1 MTMGD
6 AERVQRS
13 VAALVGI
20 ESRVEALLDR
30 LRPEVEG
37 HARTAA
43 AFDGFHE
50 VAKEQRD
57 RLGEHLHQ
65 LGGAERP
72 MSGALLMAELKN
84 ERDDACTGAVS
95 RALREAY
102 LAFNEAA
109 VGYSVLHETAH
120 VCDSTRFGA
129 TLRMA
134 EQHLKK
140 YAGAAQLVNQ
150 LIPDVVAW
158 ELRRDGR
165 DCACRCP
172 ACALGVCWCIAHTT
186 DAIDNAWRETAPAHP
201 SRGLRV
207 APNDRR
213 PTELDVREGDVVIA
227 VDGRRVA
234 STADVTA
241 AVVARGPGE
250 AITLGIERPGVGAME
265 VVATRR

>member
-6 AERVQRS
+6 AERVQSS

-20 ESRVEALLDR
+20 EGRVEALLDR
-30 LRPEVEG
+30 LRPAVVG
-37 HARTAA
+37 HARTAT
-43 AFDGFHE
+43 AFERFHE
-50 VAKEQRD
+50 MAKEQHD
-57 RLGEHLHQ
+57 RLREHLHQ
-65 LGGAERP
+65 LGGGERP
-72 MSGALLMAELKN
+72 VVQAASGA
-84 ERDDACTGAVS
+84 DDGDEACSGAVS
-95 RALREAY
+95 RALRDAY

-120 VCDSTRFGA
+120 VCDSTRFRA
-129 TLRMA
+129 TLRIA
-134 EQHLKK
+134 ERHLKG

-186 DAIDNAWRETAPAHP
+186 DAIDTAWRETAPPHP

-213 PTELDVREGDVVIA
+213 PAELDVREGDVVIA

-234 STADVTA
+234 TTADVTA
-241 AVVARGPGE
+241 AVVARGPGDP
-250 AITLGIERPGVGAME
+250 ITLGIERPGVGAME